1 MYLVL
6 ITCKSDKNNRGFW
19 WSCVGPLNYVIAN
32 GILWDFRTSNHLY
45 MFKKENRACAL
56 TYSHKHTCTQYKNDF
71 ILQNL
76 DHLRHSSVLQEI
88 TFQNVCT
95 KEERKTNDLKSIWL
109 STASHVFT
117 PTGASSLGLPPFCF
131 ARLSFLISISQSFRV
146 NYLTRKSL
154 TFPLQALNDPAK
166 II

>member
-1 MYLVL
+1 MLYQVHY
-6 ITCKSDKNNRGFW
+6 TC
-19 WSCVGPLNYVIAN
+19 
-32 GILWDFRTSNHLY
+32 GILEQSNHLY
-45 MFKKENRACAL
+45 MLKREKRACAL
-56 TYSHKHTCTQYKNDF
+56 TYTHKHTCTQYKNDF
-71 ILQNL
+71 YITKYL

-95 KEERKTNDLKSIWL
+95 KEERKTNDLKSICS

-131 ARLSFLISISQSFRV
+131 ARLNFLVSISQSFRV
-146 NYLTRKSL
+146 NYVTRKSL

-166 II
+166 IVYKIY